1 MKENNLNKH
10 IYEGWTVQNFID
22 ELEPTFDMIMSGQSW
37 KQPFKDR
44 EELKR
49 WCMDNQPYYKKYI
62 PEVVNYLATKY
73 NIK

>member
-1 MKENNLNKH
+1 
-10 IYEGWTVQNFID
+10 
-22 ELEPTFDMIMSGQSW
+22 MIMSGQSW

-62 PEVVNYLATKY
+62 PDVVNYFYAKM
-73 NIK
+73 KK